1 MKKLLI
7 VVDYQN
13 DFVTGALGFDAAV
26 KIEDRI
32 VEKIQEYRQMGEDGE
47 VIFTMDTHEEDYM
60 ETVEGK
66 NLPVPHCLEDG
77 EGWTL
82 YGKVAEMAE
91 VGDKMFCKPTFPSY
105 DLAEYLRERAYMYES
120 VEFAG
125 VVTNICV
132 ISNAMIAKAALPEVP
147 VIVDAA
153 CCAGVTPESHRTALQ
168 AMKMCQIKVIN
179 EDV

>member
-1 MKKLLI
+1 MKKLLV

-13 DFVTGALGFDAAV
+13 DFVTGSLGFDAAV
-26 KIEDRI
+26 KIEDNI
-32 VEKIQEYRQMGEDGE
+32 VEKIKEYRDMGEDGE

-77 EGWTL
+77 DGWTL

-132 ISNAMIAKAALPEVP
+132 ISNVVMAKAAMPDVP
-147 VIVDAA
+147 QIVDVKCVASND
-153 CCAGVTPESHRTALQ
+153 PEMEEASLKVMENLHV
-168 AMKMCQIKVIN
+168 KVIR
-179 EDV
+179 

>member
-7 VVDYQN
+7 VVDYQK
-13 DFVTGALGFDAAV
+13 DFVTGSLGCEAAV
-26 KIEDRI
+26 KIEDNI
-32 VEKIQEYRQMGEDGE
+32 VAKINEYRALGENGE
-47 VIFTMDTHEEDYM
+47 VIFTMDTHGEDYM

-77 EGWTL
+77 DGWTL

-120 VEFAG
+120 VEFVG

-132 ISNAMIAKAALPEVP
+132 ISNVVMAKAAMPDVP
-147 VIVDAA
+147 QIVDVKCVASNDA
-153 CCAGVTPESHRTALQ
+153 EIEEASFKVMESLHV
-168 AMKMCQIKVIN
+168 KV
-179 EDV
+179 VR